1 MRTHVTFHTFV
12 VLIAVLTVS
21 APFSAIAQ
29 QNAVRIEAETAAA
42 QDANVVRLAAKA
54 GTPQDASN
62 DTNKRSTRMTA
73 VCVGGAIGG
82 LIGCLVGTALSSADP
97 QPTLGFAPLLGFD
110 ERPIILG
117 SIGCAVGALI
127 SLGVTHNSPSSP
139 SPKRLLGK
147 SPEYVEFYTDAYR
160 TKTRS
165 LRTKLAAAGSASAGG
180 GMLIGFLTQVA
191 K

>member
-1 MRTHVTFHTFV
+1 MNIKLRTAFQILSF
-12 VLIAVLTVS
+12 LMAALMFN
-21 APFSAIAQ
+21 APFITLAQ
-29 QNAVRIEAETAAA
+29 QNPVQTEAIAAA
-42 QDANVVRLAAKA
+42 ER
-54 GTPQDASN
+54 DASN

-97 QPTLGFAPLLGFD
+97 QPTLGFAPLLDFD

-180 GMLIGFLTQVA
+180 GMLIGFLTQLTR
-191 K
+191 

>member
-1 MRTHVTFHTFV
+1 MRTHVTFHTLV
-12 VLIAVLTVS
+12 VLIAVLTLS
-21 APFSAIAQ
+21 APFRTIAQ
-29 QNAVRIEAETAAA
+29 QNSVRIEAETAAA

-54 GTPQDASN
+54 GTPQEASN
-62 DTNKRSTRMTA
+62 DANKRSTRMTA

-82 LIGCLVGTALSSADP
+82 LIGCLVGTALGSADP
-97 QPTLGFAPLLGFD
+97 QPTLGFAPLLDFD

-117 SIGCAVGALI
+117 SIGCVVGALI

-160 TKTRS
+160 KKTRS